1 MAHELG
7 HILLEFEEQE
17 DLKQREKLCH
27 AFAGALLL
35 PKAVILS
42 ELGSNRRSKIAV
54 WELVKLKE
62 IYGVSIQ
69 AIMMRAH
76 LLGIVSDATYKKFWA
91 MVNAKGWK
99 RQEPGD
105 YPGMERANRFE
116 QLVHRAAAEEV
127 ITLSKA
133 AELLNM
139 SLGVFREKFLVAA

>member
-1 MAHELG
+1 M
-7 HILLEFEEQE
+7 I
-17 DLKQREKLCH
+17 
-27 AFAGALLL
+27 
-35 PKAVILS
+35 IS
-42 ELGSNRRSKIAV
+42 ELGGKRRSKITV

-62 IYGVSIQ
+62 MYGVSIQ

-76 LLGIVSDATYKKFWA
+76 LLGIVSEATYKKFWA

-99 RQEPGD
+99 KQEPGD
-105 YPGMERANRFE
+105 YSGIERANRFE

-139 SLGVFREKFLVAA
+139 PLSAFRAKFLVAA